1 MSFQSVRPTGP
12 VVSILDGDTIEVLNG
27 HHAERIRLSGID
39 CPDMG
44 QAFGKRTKQAA
55 SALAFG
61 KEVTLRT
68 HGYDKY
74 KRTLPMCCYRM
85 EPTAITR
92 WSKTVGAG
100 GIGSM
105 RQEIG
110 AGRVGEGSGEAREA
124 RKGLWAESLPVPPWE
139 WRTIKR

>member
-1 MSFQSVRPTGP
+1 MF
-12 VVSILDGDTIEVLNG
+12 
-27 HHAERIRLSGID
+27 
-39 CPDMG
+39 
-44 QAFGKRTKQAA
+44 
-55 SALAFG
+55 
-61 KEVTLRT
+61 RT

-74 KRTLPMCCYRM
+74 ERTLPMCCYRM

-139 WRTIKR
+139 WRKIKR